1 MSELSPS
8 HIIIGPG
15 PGNPNVSKLSIEI
28 SQNALEG
35 KSPPLLG
42 ICLGHQAIGAAAGW
56 EICKTPTGA
65 IHGEVHQIEDLGSS
79 LTNLEKKMT
88 RYHSL
93 TLVEPKLNN
102 SGLKVVAKIKNE
114 SESVMAIEHEE
125 FLIFGVQFHPES
137 EESQGDG
144 VIFKNF
150 LNC

>member
-1 MSELSPS
+1 
-8 HIIIGPG
+8 
-15 PGNPNVSKLSIEI
+15 
-28 SQNALEG
+28 
-35 KSPPLLG
+35 
-42 ICLGHQAIGAAAGW
+42 
-56 EICKTPTGA
+56 
-65 IHGEVHQIEDLGSS
+65 
-79 LTNLEKKMT
+79 MT

-114 SESVMAIEHEE
+114 SESVMAIEHKE

-144 VIFKNF
+144 AIFKNF